1 MSDKKIVQRVVIGGV
16 IFNKE
21 KKVLILQRSKDEDI
35 FPEMWELP
43 SGKREFLENS
53 ESCLM
58 REMKEETGL
67 SNFRIIMPFYVFE
80 YQIEKPEE
88 IRDTTQINFLLKL
101 LGDEKI
107 KLSPEHQNF
116 AWISR
121 DDVKKQQLSRPV
133 KKAILKAFELIEKFD
148 LDDKIK

>member
-67 SNFRIIMPFYVFE
+67 SNFKIIMPFYVFE

-107 KLSPEHQNF
+107 KLSSEHQNF

-121 DDVKKQQLSRPV
+121 GSIKNQQLSRPV
-133 KKAILKAFELIEKFD
+133 KKVILKAFELMEKFD
-148 LDDKIK
+148 LNDKIK

>member
-67 SNFRIIMPFYVFE
+67 SNFKIIMPFYVFE

-101 LGDEKI
+101 LGGEKI
-107 KLSPEHQNF
+107 KLSSEHQNF

-121 DDVKKQQLSRPV
+121 GNTKNLQLSRPV
-133 KKAILKAFELIEKFD
+133 KKAILKAFELMEKFD